1 MLIVFFRP
9 FRRRWVPWCGGGGR
23 EGQWEVYA
31 EVYAVE
37 GWERHKQKGWS
48 CVCASGVRAFPSE
61 ILIFICSPTIDV
73 EQLVCSSQRDAWRPG
88 AGGGVWC
95 RVKEACSWARVV
107 MAAMERVLWV
117 WTVGRRS
124 GMWGSRGRGGELYD
138 YGASPGACMVTR
150 GVRSAARL
158 EADAGTRGKR

>member
-1 MLIVFFRP
+1 MGGVCGG
-9 FRRRWVPWCGGGGR
+9 VCGGGLG
-23 EGQWEVYA
+23 G
-31 EVYAVE
+31 
-37 GWERHKQKGWS
+37 HKQKGWS

-95 RVKEACSWARVV
+95 RVKEACSWERVV

-138 YGASPGACMVTR
+138 YGASPGACNGYTR
-150 GVRSAARL
+150 CAERSAPACFVMCL
-158 EADAGTRGKR
+158 E

>member
-95 RVKEACSWARVV
+95 RVKEECSW
-107 MAAMERVLWV
+107 ERVCDGCDGGGA
-117 WTVGRRS
+117 VGVDGGAEVRDVGEPGEGWRAIRLRRLT
-124 GMWGSRGRGGELYD
+124 W
-138 YGASPGACMVTR
+138 CMHGYTR
-150 GVRSAARL
+150 CAERSAPSLFDVL
-158 EADAGTRGKR
+158 E